1 MVRRIHRLGSSKRD
15 ERVYKNAHQPFR
27 LQNQYYDE
35 ETGLHYNLMRYYEP
49 EAGRFVNQN
58 PVGLLGGENLYEFS
72 PNINSWFDSLGL
84 KKWNFWFFIRQY
96 HDKRANEIFAG
107 GTEGRRLKANPKEK
121 CPKDQQ
127 IRVYDK
133 RYKGRDIEYK
143 SDNFFRGPRTEKD
156 LNRMEEQISRGLL
169 VVKHFFK

>member
-1 MVRRIHRLGSSKRD
+1 MNLKLGSL
-15 ERVYKNAHQPFR
+15 F
-27 LQNQYYDE
+27 NQE
-35 ETGLHYNLMRYYEP
+35 SI
-49 EAGRFVNQN
+49 
-58 PVGLLGGENLYEFS
+58 GLLGGENLYEFS
-72 PNINSWFDSLGL
+72 PNINSWFDPLGL

-107 GTEGRRLKANPKEK
+107 GIEGRRLKANSKGK

-143 SDNFFRGPRTEKD
+143 SDNFSSGPRTEKG
-156 LNRMEEQISRGLL
+156 LNRMEEQIDKDIKLKKHGLANSHW
-169 VVKHFFK
+169 HFEHDPSKAPEMKPLLEKMRKGNIPWTFGS

>member
-1 MVRRIHRLGSSKRD
+1 
-15 ERVYKNAHQPFR
+15 
-27 LQNQYYDE
+27 
-35 ETGLHYNLMRYYEP
+35 MRYYEP
-49 EAGRFVNQN
+49 EAGRFVNQD
-58 PVGLLGGENLYEFS
+58 PIGLEGGENLYEFS
-72 PNINSWFDSLGL
+72 PNINSWFDPLGL

-107 GTEGRRLKANPKEK
+107 GTEGRRLKANSKGK

-143 SDNFFRGPRTEKD
+143 SDNFSRGPRTEKG
-156 LNRMEEQISRGLL
+156 LNRMEEQIDKDIKLKKQRLANPHWHFEHDPSKAPEMKPLL
-169 VVKHFFK
+169 EKMRKGNIPWAFGSKALF

>member
-1 MVRRIHRLGSSKRD
+1 M
-15 ERVYKNAHQPFR
+15 
-27 LQNQYYDE
+27 
-35 ETGLHYNLMRYYEP
+35 
-49 EAGRFVNQN
+49 NQN

-107 GTEGRRLKANPKEK
+107 GIEGRRLKANSKGK

-169 VVKHFFK
+169 VVKHFF